1 MSTVELLEQA
11 LALAKRL
18 GYAVRQEWLG
28 GSGGGACEIKG
39 KKLLFLD
46 LAETP
51 LDHLDQVLELLR
63 RECDGGQFAHGRA
76 ASGAAQAPPGRV
88 SGASASERECRR

>member
-18 GYAVRQEWLG
+18 GYAIRQEWLG

-46 LAETP
+46 LAQTP
-51 LDHLDQVLELLR
+51 LDHLDQVLEMLQRESEAGSLPLPQPLQDLLKGR
-63 RECDGGQFAHGRA
+63 RA
-76 ASGAAQAPPGRV
+76 A
-88 SGASASERECRR
+88 

>member
-18 GYAVRQEWLG
+18 GYAIRQEWLG

-46 LAETP
+46 LAQTP
-51 LDHLDQVLELLR
+51 LDHLDQVLEMLQRESEAGSLPLPQPLQDLLKR
-63 RECDGGQFAHGRA
+63 RRA
-76 ASGAAQAPPGRV
+76 A
-88 SGASASERECRR
+88 